1 METNCE
7 INWDKLNIVG
17 CKTLY
22 IGAYYNPSEG
32 NEASPPTLTCLKS
45 SCNYLELTGKFVDS
59 LLLSDNNLTQLITEP
74 TRGANILDLSVGN
87 NEILTSKTQVIPGL
101 RDHEI
106 HQQNAAK
113 SLSIRKLI
121 GKVLDSNR

>member
-1 METNCE
+1 M
-7 INWDKLNIVG
+7 NIVG

-32 NEASPPTLTCLKS
+32 NEASPPTLICLKS
-45 SCNYLELTGKFVDS
+45 SCNYPELTGKFVDS

-74 TRGANILDLSVGN
+74 RGANILDLSVGN

-113 SLSIRKLI
+113 SLSLK
-121 GKVLDSNR
+121 KAD